1 MPFWVNTRDDRRRSF
16 RRDATLRADYANM
29 NDITRG
35 ATLLSIEL
43 APTLEEEDEPV
54 TWLRQL
60 RRPSALSSVYL
71 VHANVTT
78 TVALPIA
85 SCITL
90 LAF

>member
-54 TWLRQL
+54 T
-60 RRPSALSSVYL
+60 
-71 VHANVTT
+71 
-78 TVALPIA
+78 
-85 SCITL
+85 
-90 LAF
+90 